1 MGENKSTERMLLRGA
16 IIPTF
21 IVGLIGIGIST
32 FFAGLNGFS
41 ASLLAQFVVI
51 IYFVIDFIV
60 FKLSS
65 TMEPRATMA
74 LALFS
79 YFSKLLLLAIFLFGI
94 TSLISPELFNRTV
107 FGINAVVLTFTWLM
121 GEVRKFLQLKIH
133 LPLPKSIPK
142 E

>member
-1 MGENKSTERMLLRGA
+1 MSENRSTERMLLSGA
-16 IIPTF
+16 FIPTF
-21 IVGLIGIGIST
+21 VVGLIGIGISS
-32 FFAGLNGFS
+32 FFSGLNGFF
-41 ASLLAQFVVI
+41 AALLAQFVVL
-51 IYFVIDFIV
+51 IYFVINFLV
-60 FKLSS
+60 FRLSS

-79 YFSKLLLLAIFLFGI
+79 YFSKLLLLAIFLYGI
-94 TSLISPELFNRTV
+94 TSFISPELFNRTV
-107 FGINAVVLTFTWLM
+107 FGINAIVLTFTWLM

>member
-1 MGENKSTERMLLRGA
+1 MRENKNGESFFLSGA
-16 IIPTF
+16 FIPTLL
-21 IVGLIGIGIST
+21 VGLIGIGISS

-41 ASLLAQFVVI
+41 AALLAQFVVL
-51 IYFVIDFIV
+51 IYFLINFLV

-94 TSLISPELFNRTV
+94 TSFISPELFNRTV
-107 FGINAVVLTFTWLM
+107 FGINAIVLTITWLI
-121 GEVRKFLQLKIH
+121 GEVRKFLRLKNH